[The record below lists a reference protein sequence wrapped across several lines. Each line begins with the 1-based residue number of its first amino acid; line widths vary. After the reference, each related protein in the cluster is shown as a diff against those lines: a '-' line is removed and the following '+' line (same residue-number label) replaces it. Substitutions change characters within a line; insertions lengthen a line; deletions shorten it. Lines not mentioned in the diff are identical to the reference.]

1 MKCLNLICAAAADS
15 LRSLG
20 WSVIAVS
27 PSATVHFETKCPAFA
42 LVVRDHPETKRPE
55 AILAIR
61 GTQSAVDWSINVDDK
76 MRPYT
81 YRSGEFGEKAV
92 EGSVHHAMMEGVLKI
107 LDVFAMRESIHQLV
121 KNGYDVKIVGHSLG
135 AATACLVAAE
145 LRSGFYESKHEGLRP
160 VSATSGKYQEEDAPS
175 SAGG

>member
-1 MKCLNLICAAAADS
+1 M
-15 LRSLG
+15 
-20 WSVIAVS
+20 VAVS
-27 PSATVHFETKCPAFA
+27 PSATVHYETKCPAFA
-42 LVVRDHPETKRPE
+42 LVVRDHPVTHKPE

-92 EGSVHHAMMEGVLKI
+92 EGSVHYAIMGGALKI
-107 LDVFAMRESIHQLV
+107 LDVFSLRESIHQLV
-121 KNGYDVKIVGHSLG
+121 RNGYDVKIVGHSLG

-145 LRSGFYESKHEGLRP
+145 LRSGFYERKHEDLRP
-160 VSATSGKYQEEDAPS
+160 VSATADKYQEEDAPA
-175 SAGG
+175 AGG